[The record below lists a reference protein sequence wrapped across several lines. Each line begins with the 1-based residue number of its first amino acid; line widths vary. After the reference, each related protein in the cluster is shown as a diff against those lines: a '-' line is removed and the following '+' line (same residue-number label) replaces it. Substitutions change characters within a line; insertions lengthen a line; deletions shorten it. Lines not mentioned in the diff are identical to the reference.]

1 MPSIPAAAN
10 RYKTGGANMMLLV
23 FTLDDWRCA
32 LELSTVE
39 RAYRAVAVTPL
50 PDAPDIV
57 LGVINV
63 RGAILP
69 VVNIR
74 RRFRLAEKELTPND
88 KFIVAHAAD
97 RLLVLVVDTVSGVIE
112 CPARDMTSASA
123 ILPGMAYV
131 EGMARLKDGMV
142 LIHDLAR
149 FLSLEEK
156 TALEQALRSR

>member
-1 MPSIPAAAN
+1 
-10 RYKTGGANMMLLV
+10 MMLLV

-39 RAYRAVAVTPL
+39 RVYRAVAVTPL

-63 RGAILP
+63 RGVVLP
-69 VVNIR
+69 VIDIR
-74 RRFRLAEKELTPND
+74 RRFRLPEKNLTPDNRL
-88 KFIVAHAAD
+88 IIAHSTGRLVA
-97 RLLVLVVDTVSGVIE
+97 LVVDDVTDVIE
-112 CPARDMTSASA
+112 CAEKDITSASA
-123 ILPGMAYV
+123 IVPGMEYV
-131 EGMARLKDGMV
+131 EGVARLKDGMI

-156 TALEQALRSR
+156 AVLEQALWAVVQT